1 MPIATYGIKNRKFC
15 SDNFADPQTVHTPP
29 LSRLEARRWVF
40 KVAAI
45 WLQVLPDD
53 GSVPGM
59 PGWRW
64 LHTSGHAT
72 GHVLLWRES
81 DRAIIAGD
89 AFITTRMESAYAVTV
104 QKPEMHG
111 PPMYFTTDFKAAKRS
126 VQMLAKLEP
135 ELAVTGHG
143 RAMHGPEMRTAL
155 HLLAE
160 NFDHY
165 AVPKN
170 GRYVKAPAI
179 AADGTA
185 YRQP

>member
-1 MPIATYGIKNRKFC
+1 VIAPAKGLSPVLRFTR
-15 SDNFADPQTVHTPP
+15 SDIT
-29 LSRLEARRWVF
+29 
-40 KVAAI
+40 
-45 WLQVLPDD
+45 
-53 GSVPGM
+53 
-59 PGWRW
+59 
-64 LHTSGHAT
+64 
-72 GHVLLWRES
+72 HVSLWRAN
-81 DRAIIAGD
+81 DRKIVAGD

-111 PPMYFTTDFKAAKRS
+111 PPMYFTTDFEAAKRS

-143 RAMHGPEMRTAL
+143 RAMQEPEMRTAL

-160 NFDHY
+160 NFDRY

-179 AADGTA
+179 VSDGTPTRSLKFPMTKNA
-185 YRQP
+185 PVFQPKSNPL